1 MTSTVDPLNQ
11 ILATLTNLQQQNALL
26 NQKVPPYRQSI
37 NPLLSSW
44 NNINCQL
51 NNPSLPSKVNW
62 TLSLREQ
69 TLHSNEINLMRQS
82 VP

>member
-26 NQKVPPYRQSI
+26 NQKVSYRQST

-62 TLSLREQ
+62 TLSPQEQ